1 MFSGFLFLRFHFG
14 TLSLV
19 VKYTRFCQ
27 VKQQGYFDIKDIWGA
42 CLMTL
47 ADKLRS

>member
-1 MFSGFLFLRFHFG
+1 MCR
-14 TLSLV
+14 SLV
-19 VKYTRFCQ
+19 VKYATFCQ